1 MMPLYTWYV
10 WQNNRLVGYVTA
22 YGQWDALRSAKTKFG
37 EGVFIERQ
45 PYAVQSNPAD
55 LARVA
60 VVSQK

>member
-22 YGQWDALRSAKTKFG
+22 YGQWDALRSAKIRFG

-45 PYAVQSNPAD
+45 PHAVPSNPAD